1 MKMLTPFLWTQLP
14 SKEMEQKRP
23 ATVNKNKTKT
33 TNNYLGVLEYLNEK
47 VANTINVIRQGNSVA
62 LVNSVTLI
70 TMISYAVPA
79 NAALES
85 YEEYQKAISWKPA
98 KDSIVL
104 NINEVVK
111 LAKEE
116 SPALKSQ
123 YLLLTSKEY
132 STLASQAAWFPTLT
146 LDMNW
151 ERIKGEENV
160 YDPDTVTPSD
170 KNVYKEKLYSSL
182 APSTTINWDF
192 VDLAR
197 DADISMAF
205 ATEQQQ
211 YEATMKEV
219 KDVISSAQKGYVT
232 LQYAIASYYTSR
244 VLSKNALDFYRAAE
258 QLYTAGIATYYDVV
272 KQKATLLDNVS
283 NTVNAINDI
292 KNAQNTLSS
301 TIGLSPESPPI
312 IPATSLD
319 LLGEWKHTR
328 NDSIRDAILSSNSLK
343 ESKAKTAYYNAYA
356 RYYISQYYP
365 TLTLG
370 LEVDPSRVSGN
381 PSYSTTLNP
390 GYQTDS
396 WTVTLSASIGW
407 DVFDGGINKSNSN
420 AALFKAKS
428 EEENYKD
435 TLNQLVSTI
444 KNNYETINSYA
455 FITENNVEEVKA
467 AVDLLRMDLAA
478 LSLGQGS
485 ATNVVQDQSAIV
497 SYMDK
502 LLSNIQVYNNNLIE
516 ISTSTEKPIETMP
529 KGKLIHPIKLLAP
542 LELPTFQPN

>member
-1 MKMLTPFLWTQLP
+1 MKVLPPFLWAQLP
-14 SKEMEQKRP
+14 SKEMEQKRLTP
-23 ATVNKNKTKT
+23 VNKNKTKN

-47 VANTINVIRQGNSVA
+47 VANTINVMRQGNSLA
-62 LVNSVTLI
+62 LINSVTLI
-70 TMISYAVPA
+70 TIFSYAVPA

-98 KDSIVL
+98 KDSMAL

-132 STLASQAAWFPTLT
+132 STLASQAGWFPALT

-151 ERIKGEENV
+151 ERIKGEENA
-160 YDPDTVTPSD
+160 YDPDTAAPSD

-182 APSTTINWDF
+182 APSATIKWDL

-205 ATEQQQ
+205 ATEDQQ
-211 YEATMKEV
+211 YEATIKEE

-283 NTVNAINDI
+283 NTVSAINDI

-356 RYYISQYYP
+356 RYYISKYYP

-396 WTVTLSASIGW
+396 WTVTLSASVGW
-407 DVFDGGINKSNSN
+407 EVFDGGINKSNSN
-420 AALFKAKS
+420 AALFNAKS

-435 TLNQLVSTI
+435 TLNQLISTI

-478 LSLGQGS
+478 LSLGKGS

-516 ISTSTEKPIETMP
+516 ISSLTEKPIETMP
-529 KGKLIHPIKLLAP
+529 KGKLIHPIKLLEP
-542 LELPTFQPN
+542 LELPIFQLN